1 MTATS
6 FNPLSAARDLEA
18 AGIERQQAEAIASKL
33 LDAATADCPDAAA
46 QELGSAKISIAHALR
61 IAHGPA
67 RDYVPDH
74 ADDDE
79 RHHADIAAGR
89 TCDWMR
95 EEERDLY
102 DY

>member
-1 MTATS
+1 ME
-6 FNPLSAARDLEA
+6 P
-18 AGIERQQAEAIASKL
+18 
-33 LDAATADCPDAAA
+33 LDAKNLTRLIATLEDVERAVDVSRVHIGAGCPDAAA